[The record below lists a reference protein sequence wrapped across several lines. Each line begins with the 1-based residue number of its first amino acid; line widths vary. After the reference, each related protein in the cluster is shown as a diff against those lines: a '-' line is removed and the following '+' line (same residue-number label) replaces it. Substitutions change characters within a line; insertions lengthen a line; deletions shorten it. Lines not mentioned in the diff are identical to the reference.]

1 MKEFMSVCE
10 VGELFGLS
18 TQTLHYYD
26 AINLFK
32 PALRD
37 ERTGYRKYK
46 FDQIY
51 QLAAIQYLKKVGYSL
66 DQIKEYLSTRNIS
79 NTLDILK
86 ERSRSLHQE
95 WRALILIDNAIQRK
109 ISFIERKMVSLN
121 TDSLEVKWFPE
132 RRYIPIGPEENL
144 YNRESFY
151 FYPTIAFYEDEL
163 KYFGAFVDVAADG
176 VSTEDG
182 MLKPEETEILP
193 SGSYLVGYHVGPYEN
208 ISETFNRMHSLR
220 SDLNFSRR
228 IVNFNIIDQFVE
240 ANSHNYIT
248 EIQME
253 LHQ

>member
-1 MKEFMSVCE
+1 MKEFMTVCE
-10 VGELFGLS
+10 VGKLFGLS
-18 TQTLHYYD
+18 VQTLHYYD

-37 ERTGYRKYK
+37 EQTGYRKYK

-66 DQIKEYLSTRNIS
+66 EQIKEYLCTRNIS

-86 ERSRSLHQE
+86 ERSRSLRQE
-95 WRALILIDNAIQRK
+95 WHALILTDNAIQRK
-109 ISFIERKMVSLN
+109 ISFIERKMVNLH

-132 RRYIPIGPEENL
+132 RLYIPIGPEENL

-163 KYFGAFVDVAADG
+163 KYFGAFVDVTADG
-176 VSTEDG
+176 ISTEED

-193 SGSYLVGYHVGPYEN
+193 SGTYLVGYHVGPYEN
-208 ISETFNRMHSLR
+208 ISETFARMHASR
-220 SDLNFSRR
+220 RDLNFSNR

-240 ANSHNYIT
+240 TNSDNYIT
-248 EIQME
+248 EVQMR
-253 LHQ
+253 LA